1 MEGFLADRQE
11 PQGRLQAAMVPR
23 SARVCNSGNSGK
35 SGNSGRAG
43 YAPHT
48 RWRAVDLDRKEDNND
63 DTHERDQSA
72 EVLNKGRAE

>member
-23 SARVCNSGNSGK
+23 SARVCN

-63 DTHERDQSA
+63 DTHERDKSA